1 MAAEVIRLL
10 IADDQVLFAESLSYV
25 ISGISDD
32 IQIVGIAR
40 DGDEAITLAL
50 EQAPDIVLMDVRMPK
65 LDGVEATRLIHEA
78 NPHIRI
84 VMLTTFDDD
93 EYVHSAVAFGAV
105 GYLLKNIRPEA
116 LVTSLNAVMAGAT
129 LFDKE
134 ITARIVAR
142 SDDMDMIQTIL
153 NGLSPRERQVLG
165 MVRRM
170 MNNSQIAAALTL
182 GDHSVRNYISALY
195 HAFGVR
201 DRFEL
206 IRLMQ
211 DLHVD

>member
-1 MAAEVIRLL
+1 MAADPIRLL

-25 ISGISDD
+25 IKGISND

-40 DGDEAITLAL
+40 DGDEAVALAL
-50 EQAPDIVLMDVRMPK
+50 EKEPDIVLMDVRMPS
-65 LDGVEATRLIHEA
+65 LDGVEATRLIHESKP
-78 NPHIRI
+78 NIRI

-116 LVTSLNAVMAGAT
+116 LVSSLNAVMAGAT

-142 SDDMDMIQTIL
+142 SEDVGTIQTIL

-182 GDHSVRNYISALY
+182 SDHSVRNYISALY

-201 DRFEL
+201 DRLEL
-206 IRLMQ
+206 IQLMT
-211 DLHVD
+211 DLHAD

>member
-1 MAAEVIRLL
+1 MAPETISLL

-25 ISGISDD
+25 IRGISDV

-40 DGDEAITLAL
+40 DGEEAVSLAL
-50 EQAPDIVLMDVRMPK
+50 AQAPDIVLMDVRMPK
-65 LDGVEATRLIHEA
+65 LDGVEATRRIHEA
-78 NPHIRI
+78 NRDIRI

-93 EYVHSAVAFGAV
+93 EYVHSAIAFGAV

-116 LVTSLNAVMAGAT
+116 LVGSLNAVMVGAT

-142 SDDMDMIQTIL
+142 SDDMASIHTIL
-153 NGLSPRERQVLG
+153 NGLSPREREVLG

-170 MNNSQIAAALTL
+170 LNNSQIAAALNL
-182 GDHSVRNYISALY
+182 SDHSVRNYISALY
-195 HAFGVR
+195 HAFDVR

-206 IRLMQ
+206 IQLMK
-211 DLHVD
+211 DLHVT